1 VSIHDPA
8 VTGRVIGVLLL
19 VVLLILVSIIT
30 SALYLELSQQEQIVG
45 ECLDI
50 RSHIGAVANGIGVF
64 GNALHNRSQ
73 VSRKRSHQR
82 IRNRVCSTSGTCVI
96 TNSGC
101 SYSRTVAR
109 RRHIGTTQNIVTQV
123 TTSPATIVIVAP
135 MVHIEILCTIGII
148 AIVATVNQANQ
159 PTTDLTNLEVN
170 PVAALDRAVVV
181 KAQNKN
187 INRQV
192 GKRKRS
198 NCTVDGNGLCCA
210 D

>member
-1 VSIHDPA
+1 
-8 VTGRVIGVLLL
+8 
-19 VVLLILVSIIT
+19 
-30 SALYLELSQQEQIVG
+30 
-45 ECLDI
+45 
-50 RSHIGAVANGIGVF
+50 
-64 GNALHNRSQ
+64 
-73 VSRKRSHQR
+73 
-82 IRNRVCSTSGTCVI
+82 
-96 TNSGC
+96 
-101 SYSRTVAR
+101 
-109 RRHIGTTQNIVTQV
+109 
-123 TTSPATIVIVAP
+123 

-159 PTTDLTNLEVN
+159 LTTDLTNLEVN
-170 PVAALDRAVVV
+170 TVAALDRAVVV